1 MPRKPAQLP
10 NPKSKRPGTFSGPP
24 VKRAQRTDK
33 LVERS
38 MVVKR
43 PNGKLAHLTVT
54 ANPVVNEPVAAGK
67 YQPKW
72 AFGPADGMGGP
83 VAGVRLTEG
92 YLTQKYPNPL
102 DALKAAEDAARKAI
116 RKADGRP

>member
-1 MPRKPAQLP
+1 MPRKSAQLP

-24 VKRAQRTDK
+24 TKRTLRSDK
-33 LVERS
+33 PVVRS

-54 ANPVVNEPVAAGK
+54 ATPVVNEPIAGGK

-83 VAGVRLTEG
+83 VIGERLTAG
-92 YLTQKYPNPL
+92 LVRRQYSNPL

-116 RKADGRP
+116 RKADGWP